1 MRFNTKELMVIR
13 GGSIA
18 SPEFTPQAEGVAT
31 ALLRFTREAH
41 GQPKESSRAEVLR
54 FDGTSAE
61 WTVSASFGDEMVLQA
76 AWRASPSQPE
86 GAGAAMSL
94 ETWVPL
100 WRSTDSLRLL
110 GESGVL
116 QVGVNDLGW
125 VVYDWIPGP

>member
-1 MRFNTKELMVIR
+1 MRFNNKELMVIR

-18 SPEFTPQAEGVAT
+18 SPEFTPQAEGVTT
-31 ALLRFTREAH
+31 ALLRLTREAP
-41 GQPKESSRAEVLR
+41 GQSEESIGAEVLR
-54 FDGTSAE
+54 YDGTPAE
-61 WTVSASFGDEMVLQA
+61 WSTRASPGAEMPLQA
-76 AWRASPSQPE
+76 AWRASPSQPDA
-86 GAGAAMSL
+86 AGAAVSL